1 MPYSKAEFDAAK
13 QDAYKA
19 ALANA
24 AGTVAANVDI
34 LSITDARRRAGSVA
48 VLTKIRATDAS
59 SAAALSSTLG
69 TGAALKAKLDASLGA
84 QGLAASSAVSAPVVT
99 ATDTPATPATP
110 APAPPAAPVV
120 AAGVFGRDVQR
131 WLDKQLERVVPSEH
145 YPPLPECSSA
155 AATGERL
162 KAMLRG
168 RPPAVT
174 HSLRCV

>member
-19 ALANA
+19 AVANA

-69 TGAALKAKLDASLGA
+69 TGAALKAKLDASLSA

-99 ATDTPATPATP
+99 ATDTPATPA
-110 APAPPAAPVV
+110 PAPPAAPAV